1 MKNAFTKWYN
11 YLFATALS
19 VLSAGIALILYF
31 AINDPKAFPLVYI
44 SYVMLFSAVIYIGG
58 GFIGQ
63 DIYRGIKRKETKNW
77 DYPLE
82 QKYLDV
88 AWRIFM
94 PFLTSGVVLLISG
107 LVTYLIF
114 R

>member
-1 MKNAFTKWYN
+1 MKSAFTKWYN
-11 YLFATALS
+11 YLFALALS
-19 VLSAGIALILYF
+19 ALSAGIALILCF
-31 AINDPKAFPLVYI
+31 AIHNSSVFPLVYI

-58 GFIGQ
+58 GFIWQ
-63 DIYRGIKRKETKNW
+63 DIYRATKRKETKNW

-82 QKYLDV
+82 QKYIDV

-94 PFLTSGVVLLISG
+94 PFLTSGAILLISG